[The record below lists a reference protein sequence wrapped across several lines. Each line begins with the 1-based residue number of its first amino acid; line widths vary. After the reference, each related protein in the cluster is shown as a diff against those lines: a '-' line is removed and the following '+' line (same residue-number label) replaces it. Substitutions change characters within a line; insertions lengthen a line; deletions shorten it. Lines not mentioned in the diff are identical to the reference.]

1 MEVAPRYLHCYIA
14 LFTCCLRG
22 FTLIKQKHVCLYILL
37 GKVRTLL
44 HFWAKSGVMDGL
56 DTRAVESDFKKSN
69 KSQMP
74 KSF

>member
-14 LFTCCLRG
+14 LFTCCLSC

-44 HFWAKSGVMDGL
+44 EWPVGLLSKMLSGWVMG
-56 DTRAVESDFKKSN
+56 DT
-69 KSQMP
+69 P
-74 KSF
+74 